1 MIESILQS
9 IAGWPPLVVYGL
21 VALFCFVE
29 NFFPP
34 APSDLLVALAGFLSY
49 DGSYDPVTVF
59 LTAWCSGMAGTT
71 AVFYLVR
78 KYGDRFVESRVGR
91 ILLPPD
97 AMAFLLKEYGR
108 YGTVGLFFTRLLP
121 GFRSVV
127 APFGGLNRLP
137 VWVIMVPVALAHA
150 VWYALLTWIGTRIG
164 DEWET
169 VVRVINRLTQTLG
182 LVAVAIAIIL
192 VVGFVLWRRRRKAA

>member
-21 VALFCFVE
+21 VALSCFVE

-34 APSDLLVALAGFLSY
+34 APSDLLVALAGFLSF
-49 DGSYDPVTVF
+49 DGNYDPITIF
-59 LTAWCSGMAGTT
+59 LTAWAGGMAGTT
-71 AVFYLVR
+71 AVYYLVR
-78 KYGDRFVESRVGR
+78 KFGDRFVESRIGR

-108 YGTVGLFFTRLLP
+108 YGMVGLFITRLLP

-137 VWVIMVPVALAHA
+137 VRVVLVPVALAHA
-150 VWYALLTWIGTRIG
+150 VWYALITWIGTRIG
-164 DEWET
+164 NEWET
-169 VVRVINRLTQTLG
+169 VVRVINRLIQTLG
-182 LVAVAIAIIL
+182 VVAILIAAIL
-192 VVGFVLWRRRRKAA
+192 AVGFVLWRRRRKAA